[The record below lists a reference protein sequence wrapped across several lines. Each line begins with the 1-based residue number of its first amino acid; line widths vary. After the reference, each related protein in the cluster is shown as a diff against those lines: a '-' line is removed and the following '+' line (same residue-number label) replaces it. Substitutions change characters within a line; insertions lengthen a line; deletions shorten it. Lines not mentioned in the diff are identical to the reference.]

1 MTVASH
7 VLQVAEVGGAL
18 SSAYFCCTDDVSRPH
33 ILQRKLELRVAR
45 RYAAVRVFVRHEEV
59 RHQ

>member
-18 SSAYFCCTDDVSRPH
+18 SSAYFCCSEDVSRPH

-45 RYAAVRVFVRHEEV
+45 RFVAVRIIVRQEEV
-59 RHQ
+59 